1 MSNKDLKPG
10 ELWLEF
16 FRIAVNAVNEEGTK
30 GYEKAQAWLNK
41 YLEENNLP
49 SDLNQS
55 EAFSQC
61 REVVYWLEKFE
72 DNFICEKQSDF
83 ENNRENEDG
92 Q

>member
-1 MSNKDLKPG
+1 MPNNKG

-16 FRIAVNAVNEEGTK
+16 FKIAVNAVNEEGTQ

-49 SDLNQS
+49 GDLNQS

-72 DNFICEKQSDF
+72 DNFICEKRSDF
-83 ENNRENEDG
+83 ENQKENKDG
-92 Q
+92 

>member
-16 FRIAVNAVNEEGTK
+16 FTIAINSINEEGTQ
-30 GYEKAQAWLNK
+30 GYEKAQVWLNK

-49 SDLNQS
+49 GNLNQS

-61 REVVYWLEKFE
+61 REALFWLEKFE
-72 DNFICEKQSDF
+72 DNFVDEQRASQGDK
-83 ENNRENEDG
+83 NE
-92 Q
+92 

>member
-16 FRIAVNAVNEEGTK
+16 FSIAVNAVNEEGTQ

-49 SDLNQS
+49 GDLNQS

-72 DNFICEKQSDF
+72 DNFVDEQRSSQGDK
-83 ENNRENEDG
+83 NE
-92 Q
+92 